1 MCNCRVANGGRRD
14 YRAAM
19 AAPSIERT
27 ILLDDLAMSSDE
39 VWRLI
44 GTAEGWREWLVDRA
58 DYIVVESTYGDRD
71 HETQD
76 IEAAIGEVVDDGVRR
91 AVRIGHVRSGE
102 HLTFVWSSDEGDLSE
117 VTLRLDETADG
128 RRVLRITEAPMAT
141 CVECPLRD
149 DARTSRWALRECLLC
164 LTARA
169 TSRV

>member
-1 MCNCRVANGGRRD
+1 
-14 YRAAM
+14 M

-27 ILLDDLAMSSDE
+27 ILLDDLAMSADE

-44 GTAEGWREWLVDRA
+44 GTAEGWREWLVD
-58 DYIVVESTYGDRD
+58 DTDIDV
-71 HETQD
+71 HEG
-76 IEAAIGEVVDDGVRR
+76 AAGEVVDDGVRR

-102 HLTFVWSSDEGDLSE
+102 HLTFVWSSDEGDLSQ

-149 DARTSRWALRECLLC
+149 EARTSRWALRECLLC